1 MIGGRLAVSGL
12 TLAALLGAAT
22 PATGQMTADWLPAT
36 PTEGSFIQIAVR
48 PSAGLT
54 PARITGQL
62 AGQPLR
68 FEPDSAGIWRSLA
81 GIPLPSPTQL
91 VVRLVFGYADGSS
104 AEDSIRVLVAKGRYA
119 VDRLTVAPRY
129 SAPPDSA
136 LAARIAREQ
145 ERAMAVSR
153 ASLDTP
159 RLWQGAFARPR
170 STRVTSGYGRA
181 REFNGQLQSRHL
193 GVDLAGTVGAPVLA
207 PNRGVVALVDET
219 YYGGNVIYLD
229 HGGGLVTAYLHLSA
243 ALVQPGDTVSRG
255 QLIGRVGQTGR
266 VTGPHL
272 HWIARYGT
280 LALNALSLEQLRL
293 GRFGEP
299 AQ

>member
-1 MIGGRLAVSGL
+1 M
-12 TLAALLGAAT
+12 AALLFGAAT
-22 PATGQMTADWLPAT
+22 SAAAQVVVDWLPAT
-36 PTEGSFIQIAVR
+36 PTEGSFVQIAVR
-48 PSAGLT
+48 PPAGPS
-54 PARITGQL
+54 PASVTGRV

-68 FEPDSAGIWRSLA
+68 FEPDSGGTWRSLA
-81 GIPLPSPTQL
+81 GIPLPSQGRAVVSL
-91 VVRLVFGYADGSS
+91 VLRYPDGTST
-104 AEDSIRVLVAKGRYA
+104 EDSVTVPVAKGRYA
-119 VDRLTVAPRY
+119 VDRLTVAPRF
-129 SAPPDSA
+129 STPPDSA

-153 ASLDTP
+153 ASLETP

-170 STRVTSGYGRA
+170 ATRVTSGYGRA
-181 REFNGQLQSRHL
+181 REFNGQVQSRHL
-193 GVDLAGTVGAPVLA
+193 GVDLAGTVGATVLA

-219 YYGGNVIYLD
+219 YYGGNVVYLD

-243 ALVQPGDTVSRG
+243 ALVQAGDTVSRG

-280 LALNALSLEQLRL
+280 LTLNALSLEQLRL

-299 AQ
+299 VQ

>member
-1 MIGGRLAVSGL
+1 M
-12 TLAALLGAAT
+12 AALLFGAAT
-22 PATGQMTADWLPAT
+22 SAAAQVVVDWLPAT
-36 PTEGSFIQIAVR
+36 PTEGSFVQIAVR
-48 PSAGLT
+48 PPAGSS
-54 PARITGQL
+54 PASVTGRV

-68 FEPDSAGIWRSLA
+68 FEPDSGGTWRSLA
-81 GIPLPSPTQL
+81 GIPLPSQGRAVVSL
-91 VVRLVFGYADGSS
+91 VLRYPDGTST
-104 AEDSIRVLVAKGRYA
+104 EDSVTVPVAKGRYA
-119 VDRLTVAPRY
+119 VDRLTVAPRF
-129 SAPPDSA
+129 STPPDSA

-153 ASLDTP
+153 ASLETP

-170 STRVTSGYGRA
+170 ATRVTSGYGRA
-181 REFNGQLQSRHL
+181 REFNGQVQSRHF

-219 YYGGNVIYLD
+219 YYGGNVVYLD

-243 ALVQPGDTVSRG
+243 ALVQAGDTVSRG

-280 LALNALSLEQLRL
+280 LTLNALSLEQLRL

-299 AQ
+299 VQ

>member
-1 MIGGRLAVSGL
+1 VIGGRLFAPGLAIALFATAVP
-12 TLAALLGAAT
+12 AA
-22 PATGQMTADWLPAT
+22 GQVTVDWLPAT
-36 PTEGSFIQIAVR
+36 PTEGSFVQIAVR
-48 PSAGLT
+48 PSAGT
-54 PARITGQL
+54 APVSVTGQL

-68 FEPDSAGIWRSLA
+68 FEPDSSGTWRSLG
-81 GIPLPSPTQL
+81 GIPLPSPAQIT
-91 VVRLVFGYADGSS
+91 VRLAVGYADGTST
-104 AEDSIRVLVAKGRYA
+104 EDSVSVPVARGRYA

-159 RLWQGAFARPR
+159 RLWQGEFARPR
-170 STRVTSGYGRA
+170 TTRVTSGYGRA

-280 LALNALSLEQLRL
+280 LTLNALSLEQLRL

-299 AQ
+299 VQ

>member
-1 MIGGRLAVSGL
+1 M
-12 TLAALLGAAT
+12 AALLFGAAT
-22 PATGQMTADWLPAT
+22 SAAAQVVVDWLPAT
-36 PTEGSFIQIAVR
+36 PTEGSFVQIAVR
-48 PSAGLT
+48 PPAGPS
-54 PARITGQL
+54 PASVTGRV

-68 FEPDSAGIWRSLA
+68 FEPDSGGTWRSLA
-81 GIPLPSPTQL
+81 GIPLPSPDRAVVAL
-91 VVRLVFGYADGSS
+91 VLRYPDGTSN
-104 AEDSIRVLVAKGRYA
+104 EDSVTVPVAKGRYA

-136 LAARIAREQ
+136 LAARIVREQ

-153 ASLDTP
+153 ASLETP
-159 RLWQGAFARPR
+159 RLWQGDFARPR
-170 STRVTSGYGRA
+170 PTRITSGYGRA
-181 REFNGQLQSRHL
+181 REFNGQVQSRHL
-193 GVDLAGTVGAPVLA
+193 GVDLAGAVGAPVLA

-229 HGGGLVTAYLHLSA
+229 HGGGLVTAYLHLNA

-280 LALNALSLEQLRL
+280 LTLNALSLEQLRL

-299 AQ
+299 GQ